1 MRRLLMPG
9 LLLALVVGCDTGTPE
24 PTLYAPDDLASVL
37 PQQVG
42 DLTLQVEGSGGSEY
56 LTETLGDAFLEGV
69 LKTGFGIGIGY
80 DPDAVRFAL
89 ASSSTD
95 SDEPRLMVF
104 AVRVDGVPA
113 GDLGLPPFDPRWE
126 GPPDMEPWGSDYEW
140 LLPDHRIGEVMFG
153 AVATSDG
160 LGVTSEDWIAT
171 LPTCQRKGKEN
182 LEPCRAP
189 S

>member
-1 MRRLLMPG
+1 MKRLLVPG

-56 LTETLGDAFLEGV
+56 LAETLGRESLEGI
-69 LKTGFGIGIGY
+69 LKTGFGIGY
-80 DPDAVRFAL
+80 DPHKVRFAL
-89 ASSSTD
+89 ASSDTNRD
-95 SDEPRLMVF
+95 RPRLLVF
-104 AVRVDGVPA
+104 AVRIEGVPA
-113 GDLGLPPFDPRWE
+113 GDLGTPYSGPLWE
-126 GPPDMEPWGSDYEW
+126 TLTEREPWVSNYEFW
-140 LLPDHRIGEVMFG
+140 LTDHPRIGEVMFG
-153 AVATSDG
+153 ALGTSDE
-160 LGVTSEDWIAT
+160 LGVTLEDVMAA
-171 LPTCQRKGKEN
+171 LPTCQRRWGKEN